1 MRRPPFSGAGGR
13 MISSALLMVLIA
25 ALAAIGLFAHWLP
38 LAPQRNAHWIAL
50 LLPIH
55 LGLLAGLRRR

>member
-1 MRRPPFSGAGGR
+1 MLVA
-13 MISSALLMVLIA
+13 VA
-25 ALAAIGLFAHWLP
+25 ALAAIGLFAHGLP

-55 LGLLAGLRRR
+55 LGLLAGLRRN